1 MTKEI
6 QPGIRLREPLYDRLM
21 ALAQRE
27 RRSLNAQVNLM
38 LEKAA
43 DEAEAESGSTAGE

>member
-6 QPGIRLREPLYDRLM
+6 QPGIRLPEPLYERIK
-21 ALAQRE
+21 ALALRE
-27 RRSLNAQVNLM
+27 RRSLNAQINLM

-43 DEAEAESGSTAGE
+43 EQDERASGTASE

>member
-6 QPGIRLREPLYDRLM
+6 QPGIRLREPLYERLL

-43 DEAEAESGSTAGE
+43 DEAEDNGGTASE